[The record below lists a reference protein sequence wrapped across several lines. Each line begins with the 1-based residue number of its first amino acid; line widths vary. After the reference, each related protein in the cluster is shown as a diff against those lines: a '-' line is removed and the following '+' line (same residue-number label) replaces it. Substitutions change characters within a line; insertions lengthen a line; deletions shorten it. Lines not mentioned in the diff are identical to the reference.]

1 MSEPIEYLIVR
12 DVQAALQA
20 ATVAGGYHY
29 GIALAAVKLDPNH
42 EAEEMVA
49 PDGPRPYVL
58 IEVLP
63 DAWQYAPSNDATLAT
78 KLNIHW
84 VHETDPT
91 RDEDLLRRYYR
102 GCADVERALMQDI
115 SRGGRAVD
123 TRITSRACGQE
134 TDGAQVWATLTVEI
148 HQVRT
153 CGAPDGA

>member
-29 GIALAAVKLDPNH
+29 TIAAAAVKLDPNH
-42 EAEEMVA
+42 EVEALVA

-58 IEVLP
+58 IEVSP
-63 DAWQYAPSNDATLAT
+63 DEWQYVPSNDVTLVT
-78 KLNIHW
+78 KLNVHW
-84 VHETDPT
+84 VHDTDPT
-91 RDEDLLRRYYR
+91 ADEDLLLRYYR

-123 TRITSRACGQE
+123 TRITSRTPGRD
-134 TDGAQVWATLTVEI
+134 TDSAQVWATLAVEI